1 MPPEGASIAR
11 TSSVLHSFLPYDET
25 RRPKAEI
32 DGVLM
37 ETLAA
42 EHRPRQVPDR
52 LSGRATAVIDRKLP
66 MDLSAVIAPGAA
78 ILPFAAVLA
87 LCLFLLS
94 LHSGEGS
101 RVVGPPVTSVSQ
113 PIETLALTPASA
125 EESSQ
130 TSVPQEPSLEIAGSS
145 PTAAAAPIAGIRPD
159 AVSAMTEWWSQRS
172 RKHHT
177 APHKLT
183 VSARQYRRHREVF
196 QSELGC
202 PPSICFGRAQ

>member
-11 TSSVLHSFLPYDET
+11 TSFALHSFLPYD
-25 RRPKAEI
+25 EI

-42 EHRPRQVPDR
+42 ESEHRPRQVPDP
-52 LSGRATAVIDRKLP
+52 LSGRATAVIDRKSP
-66 MDLSAVIAPGAA
+66 MDLSSVIAPGAA

-101 RVVGPPVTSVSQ
+101 RVVGPPVASVSQ
-113 PIETLALTPASA
+113 PIETLALPPASA

-130 TSVPQEPSLEIAGSS
+130 TSVPQDPSVEIAASS
-145 PTAAAAPIAGIRPD
+145 PAAAAAPIADIRHD

-172 RKHHT
+172 KNHHT
-177 APHKLT
+177 APHKPT